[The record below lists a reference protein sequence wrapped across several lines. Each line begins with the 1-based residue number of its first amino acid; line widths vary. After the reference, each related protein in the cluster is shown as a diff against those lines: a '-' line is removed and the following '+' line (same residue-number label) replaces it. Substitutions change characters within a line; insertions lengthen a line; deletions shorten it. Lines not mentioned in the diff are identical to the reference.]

1 MLIRNLESTEK
12 IYGTVTANGDA
23 STIPDATKR
32 YGVLSNIPL
41 FATTPT

>member
-12 IYGTVTANGDA
+12 IYSTVTANGEA
-23 STIPDATKR
+23 STIPYATKR

-41 FATTPT
+41 FVTTLT